1 MGDISPNP
9 SPTPPRGG
17 HAEPNFFNAS
27 VGQLHALTE
36 WIERRAD
43 GVAPWVARVHLNG
56 AVATTGG
63 TGGDWGKWW
72 RSLVSSGFSK
82 SPIVRVIPFISGL

>member
-1 MGDISPNP
+1 MIYPP
-9 SPTPPRGG
+9 TPTPPPGGG

-56 AVATTGG
+56 ALARWQRGG
-63 TGGDWGKWW
+63 RWGWDRGGVGVG
-72 RSLVSSGFSK
+72 VSGE
-82 SPIVRVIPFISGL
+82 